1 MIRKLE
7 SSDLTFNQLKDLLG
21 PKQSKQ
27 TRFLT
32 YDQLAPFK
40 SFEQLFKGY
49 KACVVLLIPEINN
62 NPKSGHFIAL
72 LDHGTHVEHFDSYG
86 LDVDEEMKI
95 TKEHHLTQLFNK
107 EKRPLVQNSKK
118 LQRFANDI
126 NTCGRWVVARI
137 LLSSMELEA
146 FLKLIESLGRANDEM
161 ITAMTLLLPFKY

>member
-1 MIRKLE
+1 MIKKLE
-7 SSDLTFNQLKDLLG
+7 SSDLTFKQLKDLLG
-21 PKQSKQ
+21 PTQSKQ

-49 KACVVLLIPEINN
+49 KAAIVLLIPETGN
-62 NPKSGHFIAL
+62 NPKAGHFICL

-86 LDVDEEMKI
+86 LDVDEEIKI
-95 TKEHHLTQLFNK
+95 TQEHHITQLFNK
-107 EKRPLVQNSKK
+107 EKRPMVTNTKK

-137 LLSSMELEA
+137 LLSNLELDG

-161 ITAMTLLLPFKY
+161 ITAMTLLLPFKH